1 MSIRQF
7 FLGALLV
14 AVTTTVSAHLDGHD
28 DEAQPITAQEAS
40 VIADHAIGALVKEKR
55 LDGSWAK
62 LQPQEIK
69 PQGTGSDRI
78 WVVSYSN
85 PAEKDASKKGFY
97 VFIDALGNYLDS
109 NHSGKR

>member
-1 MSIRQF
+1 MNIRQF

-62 LQPQEIK
+62 VQPQKIK
-69 PQGTGSDRI
+69 PQGTGER
-78 WVVSYSN
+78 SY
-85 PAEKDASKKGFY
+85 
-97 VFIDALGNYLDS
+97 LGRELQQS
-109 NHSGKR
+109 RREGRQQERLLCLHRRAGQLSRFEPQR